1 MTLSNTSC
9 TAQGGSG
16 GVLDHLTDTGSRA
29 EEIVTR
35 VPEDAAPVASHTP
48 TPWMQVGLHPEC
60 ILGKGQFANHSFS
73 IAPDPMFSRYY
84 PDAAQSLC
92 EANAALIVEAVNSYA
107 SSQERIR
114 ELESEV
120 RQLRIDNARLR
131 DENICAALSRKD
143 AL

>member
-16 GVLDHLTDTGSRA
+16 GVLDHLTDTK
-29 EEIVTR
+29 
-35 VPEDAAPVASHTP
+35 PVAWRHRFQEWQ
-48 TPWMQVGLHPEC
+48 PWEYSS
-60 ILGKGQFANHSFS
+60 K
-73 IAPDPMFSRYY
+73 DPH
-84 PDAAQSLC
+84 DAEQ
-92 EANAALIVEAVNSYA
+92 IVEPLYAQPA
-107 SSQERIR
+107 SSQARIR

-143 AL
+143 AP